1 MKKLITLLTIVLLCP
16 ALMASAPTY
25 SVVVPVK
32 MVVPW
37 YIEISPVAP
46 IILAQE
52 DGPLDR
58 SFQGC
63 GQLQFACNFN
73 FYLKCVITDELFA
86 GTWKCWFQNPGKN
99 VNWPGG
105 TPQLCVR
112 VDMADLLDPDLMGMS
127 GKQLQV
133 AVLNLT
139 VIPR

>member
-1 MKKLITLLTIVLLCP
+1 MKKLIVLLIMVLLCP
-16 ALMASAPTY
+16 VLMASAPTY

-46 IILAQE
+46 IIFAQE
-52 DGPLDR
+52 GGPSGR

-73 FYLKCVITDELFA
+73 FHLRCEVKDTLFD
-86 GTWKCWFQNPGKN
+86 GSWKCWFQNPGKN
-99 VNWPGG
+99 INWPGG
-105 TPQLCVR
+105 TTEICIR
-112 VDMADLLDPDLMGMS
+112 VDRANLLDPDLMGMS
-127 GKQLQV
+127 GKQIQI

-139 VIPR
+139 IIPR